1 MKVLIVDDEILV
13 RKGLSMGIDWKTLGF
28 DEVKEASNGVE
39 ALAYAKVAY
48 PELVFT
54 DIKMPKMDGLTL
66 IDELKKHC
74 PDTVIIVLSCINDSA
89 YIREAMKFNRAL
101 DYIPKLSMGTD
112 ELIQVVKNAKQYIK
126 VPMNVLDD
134 APKVKGPNINL
145 FNKEQERALKQAV
158 ESEDL
163 LKINEVIKTCFEQAE
178 AIGCT
183 VEQFI
188 DWHEIYSS
196 LSSLIK
202 SYQGNMNLIQIGSQ
216 NAYDYLS
223 QSTSLVQMESRFEV
237 VIEVYLSELKVL
249 KNKVFNKVINE
260 AVTYIH
266 KNYRENVKL
275 GDVAKFV
282 GMNESYLSRLF
293 KKNLNINFVD
303 YLNHVRITEAKELLN
318 NQELMISD
326 VAYQVGYSN
335 ENYFSRIFKA
345 VEGISPKQYQ
355 KR

>member
-13 RKGLSMGIDWKTLGF
+13 RKGLSMGIDWQALGF

-39 ALAYAKVAY
+39 ALEYAKVAY
-48 PELVFT
+48 PHLVFT
-54 DIKMPKMDGLTL
+54 DIKMPKMDGLML
-66 IDELKKHC
+66 IDELKKYC
-74 PDTVIIVLSCINDSA
+74 PETVIIVLSCINDSA

-112 ELIQVVKNAKQYIK
+112 ELIEVVKNAKQYIK
-126 VPMNVLDD
+126 EPLNKDEIN
-134 APKVKGPNINL
+134 KVKGPSINL
-145 FNKEQERALKQAV
+145 FNKEMEIALKQAV
-158 ESEDL
+158 DSEDL
-163 LKINEVIKTCFEQAE
+163 SQINQVVKVCFEKAE
-178 AIGCT
+178 ALSYG

-188 DWHEIYSS
+188 DWHEIYAV

-202 SYQGNMNLIQIGSQ
+202 SYQGNMNLIQMGSQ

-223 QSTSLVQMESRFEV
+223 QSKSLEQMKSRFET
-237 VIEVYLSELKVL
+237 VIEVYLIELKVL
-249 KNKVFNKVINE
+249 KGKVFNKVIHE

-275 GDVAKFV
+275 SDVAKYV

-303 YLNHVRITEAKELLN
+303 YLNQIRIQQAKELLN
-318 NQELMISD
+318 NPELLISD
-326 VAYQVGYSN
+326 IAYQVGYSN
-335 ENYFSRIFKA
+335 ENYFSRVFKA
-345 VEGISPKQYQ
+345 VEGISPRQYQ
-355 KR
+355 KK